1 MSRISRLLEEILSA
15 VYGRDVRQAIHDAI
29 EECYRDVSTAKT
41 IADDSAASAIAA
53 ASSSESRTTA
63 AISTMQTQTN
73 LAVGNCNSATTAA
86 NSAAV
91 SANTAANNA
100 QTALEE
106 LDLRVVDGRLCVKV
120 ERS

>member
-1 MSRISRLLEEILSA
+1 MSRISGLLAQILSA

-29 EECYRDVSTAKT
+29 EECYQDVFTAKT

-63 AISTMQTQTN
+63 AISAMQTQTN
-73 LAVGNCNSATTAA
+73 LAVSNCNSATTAA

-91 SANTAANNA
+91 SANTAASNA
-100 QTALEE
+100 RTALEE